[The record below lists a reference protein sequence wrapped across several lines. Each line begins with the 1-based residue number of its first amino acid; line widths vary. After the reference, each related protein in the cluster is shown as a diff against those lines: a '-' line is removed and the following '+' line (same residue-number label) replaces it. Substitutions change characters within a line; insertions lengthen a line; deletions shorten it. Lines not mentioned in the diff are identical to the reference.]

1 MPGSR
6 PAGWGARSRARSER
20 GSAVVEFALLLPILL
35 LLLLALVQIGVLA
48 RDRLLLS
55 QAARAGAR
63 EAAITPDE
71 PAVHDAAVRAAPGL
85 DPARLGLEVE
95 WAGERGSPVT
105 VRAVYEVPVAAALT
119 GWLLPDTVTL
129 NAEATTRQEFG

>member
-1 MPGSR
+1 M
-6 PAGWGARSRARSER
+6 
-20 GSAVVEFALLLPILL
+20 VEFALLLPILL

-71 PAVHDAAVRAAPGL
+71 PAVRDAAVRAAPGL
-85 DPARLGLEVE
+85 DPARLGLEIE
-95 WAGERGSPVT
+95 RTGERGSPVT
-105 VRAVYEVPVAAALT
+105 VRTSYEVPVAAAIA

-129 NAEATTRQEFG
+129 DAEATNRQEFG